1 MEKRKAI
8 ALNGITF
15 YHTQGHSVVAEGC
28 SITFFSFEQMEKYI
42 DNRRLF
48 WSELLNLELSI
59 WPDHSETLVEK
70 DILKV
75 LNHVCDKLGT
85 DFESAQSRYQG
96 GEEVRARRMTV
107 TICYSREV
115 QQITIAKVLKQDH
128 STIVHAIKTNKNL
141 CETNAT
147 YRAIYLETEKYVM
160 EKIGGRFLEDGG
172 GNPELIKTIKHE

>member
-15 YHTQGHSVVAEGC
+15 YHPQGHSVVAEGC
-28 SITFFSFEQMEKYI
+28 SITFFTFEEMEKHI
-42 DNRRLF
+42 DDRRLY

-75 LNHVCDKLGT
+75 LSHVCDKLGI

-96 GEEVRARRMTV
+96 GDEVKARRMAIA
-107 TICYSREV
+107 ICITREV
-115 QQITIAKVLKQDH
+115 QKVTVAKVLKQDH
-128 STIVHAIKTNKNL
+128 STISHAIKTNKNL
-141 CETNAT
+141 CETNAM
-147 YRAIYLETEKYVM
+147 YRSLYLETEIYVM
-160 EKIGGRFLEDGG
+160 EKIGGRFLDDGS
-172 GNPELIKTIKHE
+172 GNGKLIKHND